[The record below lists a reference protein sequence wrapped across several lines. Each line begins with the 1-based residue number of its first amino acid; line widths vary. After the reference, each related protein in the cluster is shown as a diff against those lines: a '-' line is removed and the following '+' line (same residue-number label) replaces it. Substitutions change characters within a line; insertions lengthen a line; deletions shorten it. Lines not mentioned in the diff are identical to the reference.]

1 MAVSLN
7 LRVVPGSYGI
17 ARLDSEAALPA
28 WAGGEGFWTIIRADD
43 EMTVVCLQ
51 DRIPDDIQSVKGW
64 ACLRTVGP
72 FAFNATGIVSALIA
86 PLSAQGIGVFVVCTY
101 DGEHLLVS
109 ERDMDRSKELLVA
122 NGHSFV
128 G

>member
-1 MAVSLN
+1 MDVSLT
-7 LRVVPGSYGI
+7 LKVVPGSYGI
-17 ARLDSEAALPA
+17 ARLAPQAALPA
-28 WAGGEGFWTIIRADD
+28 WAGGEGFWALIRADD
-43 EMTVVCLQ
+43 EITVVCLQ
-51 DRIPDDIQSVKGW
+51 DRIPGDIQSDKGW

-72 FAFNATGIVSALIA
+72 FAFDATGIVSALIA

-109 ERDMDRSKELLVA
+109 ERDLDRSMALLEA
-122 NGHSFV
+122 SGHRVV